1 MSKPTPARYRTT
13 NWSSYTA
20 ALCKRGSLL
29 IWLDKEMTWLAPHD
43 GGPGR
48 PAVFSDAAIQFCLTI
63 KVLFKLPLR
72 QTTGMVASLLKMA
85 DLDWTVPDEWHFK
98 SAWIEDA
105 QGQRLVDTANS
116 NLHVVNFSIPVE
128 GEFTREELLPHLNT
142 LPDRPDSIPYR
153 TTYYAEQWGFCL
165 SQKTLES
172 MGDGPF
178 RVRIDAQRKPGVLN
192 YGELFIAGKSDREI
206 LVSTHICHPQLAND
220 NLSGMVLAAALA
232 ASMQDSVPELSWRF
246 VFVPGTIGAISWLAQ
261 NQSTLSAIV
270 AGLVITGLG
279 DGSDF
284 HWKKTRG
291 GDQWIDHLMAQVLS
305 EAAPAAHTL
314 LPFSPYGYDERQYCS
329 PGFNLPVGRLT
340 RGVHGTFPQY
350 HTSDDNLDFVT
361 ANGLNQSLD
370 LLKQIAAAANRDIVY
385 QNLSP
390 YGEPQLGR
398 RGLYSALGANIDP
411 GKLQMSLLWLLNQSD
426 GQTPLS
432 AIASKSGI
440 SMSDLDAAA
449 RLLESHQL
457 LAPIRHACTD

>member
-1 MSKPTPARYRTT
+1 MKNELANTDIIMGDTLNQIISRLFPIMRSITGPGVRE
-13 NWSSYTA
+13 
-20 ALCKRGSLL
+20 SLSIL
-29 IWLDKEMTWLAPHD
+29 QTLAP
-43 GGPGR
+43 
-48 PAVFSDAAIQFCLTI
+48 IQI
-63 KVLFKLPLR
+63 HE
-72 QTTGMVASLLKMA
+72 VASGSQV
-85 DLDWTVPDEWHFK
+85 LDWTVPDEWHFK
-98 SAWIEDA
+98 AAWIADI
-105 QGQRLVDTANS
+105 QGNRLVDSAHS

-128 GEFTREELLPHLNT
+128 GEFTREQLLPHLHT

-165 SQKTLES
+165 SQNTLES
-172 MGDGPF
+172 MGNGPF
-178 RVRIDAQRKPGVLN
+178 YIRIDAQRTPGVLN
-192 YGELFIAGKSDREI
+192 YGELFIAGKSDREM

-232 ASMQDSVPELSWRF
+232 ASMKDSVPELSWRF

-261 NQSTLSAIV
+261 NRFSLATIV

-279 DGSDF
+279 DDSDF
-284 HWKKTRG
+284 HWKKTRDG
-291 GDQWIDHLMAQVLS
+291 NRWIDRLMMQVLS
-305 EAAPAAHTL
+305 EAAPSSHTL

-350 HTSDDNLDFVT
+350 HTSDDNLEFVSAT
-361 ANGLNQSLD
+361 GLAQSLD
-370 LLKQIAAAANRDIVY
+370 LLKQIATAANRDIVY

-398 RGLYSALGANIDP
+398 RGLYSALGANVDP

-432 AIASKSGI
+432 VIADKSGI
-440 SMSDLDAAA
+440 SMCELDSAA
-449 RLLESHQL
+449 RLLEEHEL
-457 LAPIRHACTD
+457 LAPVRHASQE